1 MPAALRYTGNNFR
14 FSEKDPRARPKSEI
28 LMRRYSIQTK
38 IVLPFLLLFACVT
51 VFVPLLTVEL
61 FAWKYSEQFT
71 RETQGWL
78 DTIVETGFIQ
88 EESEKVKKAYS
99 VEIMIFGSDYTLN
112 HSTLVGL
119 SDAEQDWENLAKK
132 MRLSEIKD
140 HFQEADNT
148 PITHDVVLAG
158 TPYKVF
164 YLMLNPGRFYCLLRP
179 MDKIAEAKRT
189 LTWYMLGIAVLVMAL
204 IAFISYRIG
213 KNLTNPI
220 KVLVDSTARV
230 ATGDLDEQCEIKTH
244 DEIGDLAAA
253 FNQMTR
259 DLKTS
264 RDQLIQAE
272 RLATAG
278 KMSASFA
285 HEIRNPLSS
294 MRMLAQMLMQKPEM
308 SAEKHQRSVR
318 YILEE
323 IERIDSIVK
332 GLMDFDRPTKLDL
345 KRQPITPVLQAVLA
359 LMEANLAHH
368 KIQLVLDLL
377 PETPEIQ
384 FDSDKLKQAFMN
396 VVLNA
401 MEAMPQG
408 GVLQVSTFIE
418 GDSVCVKVVDTG
430 IGIPA
435 EDLEHLFEPFFTRK
449 TRGTGLGLANVKR
462 ILEEHGG
469 SVEIKSTPDEGATVA
484 LWLPVNFFCL
494 NLG

>member
-1 MPAALRYTGNNFR
+1 
-14 FSEKDPRARPKSEI
+14 
-28 LMRRYSIQTK
+28 MRRYSIQTK
-38 IVLPFLLLFACVT
+38 IVLPFLLLFALVA
-51 VFVPLLTVEL
+51 VVLSLVAIEI

-71 RETQGWL
+71 RETEAWL
-78 DTIVETGFIQ
+78 NTIRETGYFRMYF
-88 EESEKVKKAYS
+88 EEDKEKIKRTYS

-112 HSTLVGL
+112 GTTLDHL
-119 SDAEQDWENLAKK
+119 SDVEQDWTNLADK
-132 MRLSEIKD
+132 MRLREVRPHLENPDGKSVIR
-140 HFQEADNT
+140 
-148 PITHDVVLAG
+148 DVTLDG
-158 TPYKVF
+158 KPYKVF
-164 YLMLNPGRFYCLLRP
+164 YLPLELGRFHCILRP
-179 MDKIAEAKRT
+179 MEAIAEAKRT
-189 LTWYMLGIAVLVMAL
+189 LTWYILSIAVFGTGLVAL
-204 IAFISYRIG
+204 ISHLIG

-230 ATGDLDEQCEIKTH
+230 ATGDLDEQCELKTH

-259 DLKTS
+259 DLKQS

-308 SAEKHQRSVR
+308 SQERHQQSLR

-323 IERIDSIVK
+323 IERIDTIVK
-332 GLMDFDRPTKLDL
+332 GLMDFARPTALNL
-345 KRQPITPVLQAVLA
+345 MQQPLVPVLQAVLD

-368 KIQLVLDLL
+368 KIELVLDVSTV
-377 PETPEIQ
+377 TPEIQ

-408 GVLQVSTFIE
+408 GVLKISTILDE
-418 GDSVCVKVVDTG
+418 DRVGIKVVDTG
-430 IGIPA
+430 VGIPE
-435 EDLEHLFEPFFTRK
+435 EDLAHLFEPFFTKK

-469 SVEIKSTPDEGATVA
+469 SVEIESVLGEGTEVS
-484 LWLPVNFFCL
+484 LWLPLAVY
-494 NLG
+494 

>member
-1 MPAALRYTGNNFR
+1 
-14 FSEKDPRARPKSEI
+14 
-28 LMRRYSIQTK
+28 MRRYSIQTK

-51 VFVPLLTVEL
+51 IFVPLLTVEL

-78 DTIVETGFIQ
+78 NTIVETGFIR
-88 EESEKVKKAYS
+88 EPSEKIKKAYS
-99 VEIMIFGSDYTLN
+99 VEIMVFGSDYTLN
-112 HSTLVGL
+112 DSTLVGL

-132 MRLSEIKD
+132 MRLSEVKK
-140 HFQEADNT
+140 HFQKADET

-158 TPYKVF
+158 KPYKVF
-164 YLMLNPGRFYCLLRP
+164 YLSLPPERFYCLLRP
-179 MDKIAEAKRT
+179 MEKIAEAKRT

-259 DLKTS
+259 DLKES

-308 SAEKHQRSVR
+308 LGEKYQQSVR

-323 IERIDSIVK
+323 IERIDTIVK
-332 GLMDFDRPTKLDL
+332 GLMDFARPASLDL
-345 KRQPITPVLQAVLA
+345 KRQPIAPVLQTVLS
-359 LMEANLAHH
+359 LMEANFAHH
-368 KIQLVLDLL
+368 KIQLVLNLSL
-377 PETPEIQ
+377 ETPEIQ

-408 GVLQVSTFIE
+408 GVLQVSTFTE
-418 GDSVCVKVVDTG
+418 NDSVCIKVKDTG
-430 IGIPA
+430 VGIPA

-469 SVEIKSTPDEGATVA
+469 RVEIDSTPDEGTEVLLRLLVA
-484 LWLPVNFFCL
+484 ASAGKALT
-494 NLG
+494 

>member
-1 MPAALRYTGNNFR
+1 
-14 FSEKDPRARPKSEI
+14 
-28 LMRRYSIQTK
+28 MRRYSIQTK

-78 DTIVETGFIQ
+78 DTIVETGFIR
-88 EESEKVKKAYS
+88 EDSEKVKKAYS
-99 VEIMIFGSDYTLN
+99 VEIMVFGSDYTLN
-112 HSTLVGL
+112 QSTLLGL
-119 SDAEQDWENLAKK
+119 SDAEQDWANLGKK
-132 MRLSEIKD
+132 MRLREVKD
-140 HFQEADNT
+140 HFQEADGT

-158 TPYKVF
+158 KPYKVF
-164 YLMLNPGRFYCLLRP
+164 YLVLNPGRFYCLLRP
-179 MDKIAEAKRT
+179 MEKIAEAKRT

-220 KVLVDSTARV
+220 KVLVDSTTRV

-253 FNQMTR
+253 FNKMTR
-259 DLKTS
+259 DLKAS

-294 MRMLAQMLMQKPEM
+294 MRMLAQMLMRKPEM
-308 SAEKHQRSVR
+308 SEAKHQQSVR

-323 IERIDSIVK
+323 IERIDTIVK
-332 GLMDFDRPTKLDL
+332 GLMDFSRPSSLNL
-345 KRQPITPVLQAVLA
+345 KQQAITPILQTVLS
-359 LMEANLAHH
+359 LMEANLTHH
-368 KIQLVLDLL
+368 KIQLVLDVSS
-377 PETPEIQ
+377 ETPEIQ

-408 GVLQVSTFIE
+408 GMLRVSTFTKH
-418 GDSVCVKVVDTG
+418 DSVCIKVEDTG
-430 IGIPA
+430 VGIP
-435 EDLEHLFEPFFTRK
+435 EKDLEHLFEPFFTRK
-449 TRGTGLGLANVKR
+449 TGGTGLGLANVKR

-469 SVEIKSTPDEGATVA
+469 TVEVDSTPGEGTEVSLSLPMDAT
-484 LWLPVNFFCL
+484 
-494 NLG
+494 G

>member
-1 MPAALRYTGNNFR
+1 
-14 FSEKDPRARPKSEI
+14 
-28 LMRRYSIQTK
+28 MRRYSIQTK
-38 IVLPFLLLFACVT
+38 IVLPFLILFACVT
-51 VFVPLLTVEL
+51 IFVPLLTVEL

-78 DTIVETGFIQ
+78 DTIVETGFIR
-88 EESEKVKKAYS
+88 EPSEKIKKAYS
-99 VEIMIFGSDYTLN
+99 VEIMVFGSDYTLN
-112 HSTLVGL
+112 DSTLVGL
-119 SDAEQDWENLAKK
+119 SDTEQDWANLAEK
-132 MRLSEIKD
+132 MRLREVKD
-140 HFQEADNT
+140 HFREASNT
-148 PITHDVVLAG
+148 PITHDVTLAG
-158 TPYKVF
+158 KPYKVF
-164 YLMLNPGRFYCLLRP
+164 YLSLPPERFYCLLRP
-179 MDKIAEAKRT
+179 MEKIAEAKRT
-189 LTWYMLGIAVLVMAL
+189 LTWYMLGIGVLVMAL
-204 IAFISYRIG
+204 IAFISYGIG

-230 ATGDLDEQCEIKTH
+230 ATGDLDEQCEIKTY

-259 DLKTS
+259 DLKAS
-264 RDQLIQAE
+264 RDQLLQAE

-294 MRMLAQMLMQKPEM
+294 MRMLAQMLLQQPEM
-308 SAEKHQRSVR
+308 SGEKHQQSVR

-323 IERIDSIVK
+323 IERIDTIVK
-332 GLMDFDRPTKLDL
+332 GLMDFARPASLDL
-345 KRQPITPVLQAVLA
+345 KPQWIPPILQTVLS

-368 KIQLVLDLL
+368 NIHLVLDVLS
-377 PETPEIQ
+377 EIPEIQ

-408 GVLQVSTFIE
+408 GVLRVSTFME
-418 GDSVCVKVVDTG
+418 NDSVCIKVKDTG
-430 IGIPA
+430 IGIA
-435 EDLEHLFEPFFTRK
+435 EADLEHLFEPFFTRK

-469 SVEIKSTPDEGATVA
+469 TVEINSIPDEGTEV
-484 LWLPVNFFCL
+484 LFRLPVDASA
-494 NLG
+494 

>member
-1 MPAALRYTGNNFR
+1 
-14 FSEKDPRARPKSEI
+14 
-28 LMRRYSIQTK
+28 MRRYSIQTK
-38 IVLPFLLLFACVT
+38 IVLPFLLLFAV
-51 VFVPLLTVEL
+51 VAVVLPWVAIEI

-71 RETQGWL
+71 RETEGWL
-78 DTIVETGFIQ
+78 ETIMETGYFEQDQ
-88 EESEKVKKAYS
+88 EKLKRAYS

-112 HSTLVGL
+112 YNSLNKLPDT
-119 SDAEQDWENLAKK
+119 EQDWANLADK
-132 MRLSEIKD
+132 MRLREVKQRFENPD
-140 HFQEADNT
+140 GT
-148 PITHDVVLAG
+148 PVTQDITLAG
-158 TPYKVF
+158 KPYKVF
-164 YLMLNPGRFYCLLRP
+164 YLPLAFGRFYCLLRP
-179 MDKIAEAKRT
+179 MEAIAEAKGT
-189 LTWYMLGIAVLVMAL
+189 FTWYMLSIAVLVL
-204 IAFISYRIG
+204 VLVAFISQRIG

-230 ATGDLDEQCEIKTH
+230 ATGDLDEQCALKTQ

-259 DLKTS
+259 DLKQS

-308 SAEKHQRSVR
+308 SVEKHQQSLR

-323 IERIDSIVK
+323 IERIDTIVK
-332 GLMDFDRPTKLDL
+332 GLMDFARPTALH
-345 KRQPITPVLQAVLA
+345 RTQQPLAPVLQEVLA

-368 KIQLVLDLL
+368 QIQLVLDVS
-377 PETPEIQ
+377 PVTPEVQ

-408 GVLQVSTFIE
+408 GELTVSTFRE
-418 GDSVCVKVVDTG
+418 GDSVYIAVADTG
-430 IGIPA
+430 VGIA
-435 EDLEHLFEPFFTRK
+435 AADIAHIFEPFFTRK
-449 TRGTGLGLANVKR
+449 SRGTGLGLANVKR

-469 SVEIKSTPDEGATVA
+469 SVEIDSTLGEGTRV
-484 LWLPVNFFCL
+484 LMGLPAHPSA
-494 NLG
+494 

>member
-1 MPAALRYTGNNFR
+1 
-14 FSEKDPRARPKSEI
+14 
-28 LMRRYSIQTK
+28 MRRYSIQTK
-38 IVLPFLLLFACVT
+38 IVLPFLLLFALVA
-51 VFVPLLTVEL
+51 VVLSLVAIEI

-71 RETQGWL
+71 RETEAWL
-78 DTIVETGFIQ
+78 NTIRETGYFDLYL
-88 EESEKVKKAYS
+88 EENIEKIKRTYS

-112 HSTLVGL
+112 GTTFDHL
-119 SDAEQDWENLAKK
+119 SDVEQDWKNLADK
-132 MRLSEIKD
+132 MRLREVKPYLENPDGKSAIR
-140 HFQEADNT
+140 
-148 PITHDVVLAG
+148 DVTLDG
-158 TPYKVF
+158 KPYKVF
-164 YLMLNPGRFYCLLRP
+164 YLPLKPGRFYCVLRP
-179 MDKIAEAKRT
+179 MEAIAEAKRT
-189 LTWYMLGIAVLVMAL
+189 LTWYILSIAVFVTGLVAL
-204 IAFISYRIG
+204 ISHLIG

-230 ATGDLDEQCEIKTH
+230 ATGDLDEQCELKTH

-259 DLKTS
+259 DLKQS

-308 SAEKHQRSVR
+308 SQEQHQQSLR

-323 IERIDSIVK
+323 IERIDTIVK
-332 GLMDFDRPTKLDL
+332 GLMDFARPTALNL
-345 KRQPITPVLQAVLA
+345 TQQRLAPVLKAVLD

-368 KIQLVLDLL
+368 KIALVLDLSTV
-377 PETPEIQ
+377 TPEIQ

-408 GVLQVSTFIE
+408 GTLKVSTIADE
-418 GDSVCVKVVDTG
+418 DRVGIKVVDTG
-430 IGIPA
+430 IGIRE
-435 EDLEHLFEPFFTRK
+435 EDLVQLFEPFFTKK

-469 SVEIKSTPDEGATVA
+469 SVEIESTLGEGTTV
-484 LWLPVNFFCL
+484 LMWLAVDVSV
-494 NLG
+494 

>member
-1 MPAALRYTGNNFR
+1 M
-14 FSEKDPRARPKSEI
+14 E
-28 LMRRYSIQTK
+28 
-38 IVLPFLLLFACVT
+38 
-51 VFVPLLTVEL
+51 
-61 FAWKYSEQFT
+61 
-71 RETQGWL
+71 
-78 DTIVETGFIQ
+78 
-88 EESEKVKKAYS
+88 
-99 VEIMIFGSDYTLN
+99 
-112 HSTLVGL
+112 
-119 SDAEQDWENLAKK
+119 
-132 MRLSEIKD
+132 
-140 HFQEADNT
+140 
-148 PITHDVVLAG
+148 
-158 TPYKVF
+158 
-164 YLMLNPGRFYCLLRP
+164 
-179 MDKIAEAKRT
+179 KIAEAKRT

-259 DLKTS
+259 DLKAS
-264 RDQLIQAE
+264 RDQLLQAE

-294 MRMLAQMLMQKPEM
+294 MRMLAQMLLQKPEM
-308 SAEKHQRSVR
+308 SPKMSEEKHQQSVR

-323 IERIDSIVK
+323 IERIDTIVK
-332 GLMDFDRPTKLDL
+332 GLMDFARPSSLDL
-345 KRQPITPVLQAVLA
+345 KQQRITPILQTVLS

-368 KIQLVLDLL
+368 NIQLVLDVL

-408 GVLQVSTFIE
+408 GVLRVSTFTE
-418 GDSVCVKVVDTG
+418 NDSVCIKVKDTG

-435 EDLEHLFEPFFTRK
+435 EDLEYLFEPFFTRK
-449 TRGTGLGLANVKR
+449 ARGTGLGLANVKR

-469 SVEIKSTPDEGATVA
+469 TVEIDSIPDEGTEVS
-484 LWLPVNFFCL
+484 LWLPVDTSA
-494 NLG
+494 

>member
-1 MPAALRYTGNNFR
+1 
-14 FSEKDPRARPKSEI
+14 
-28 LMRRYSIQTK
+28 MRRYSIQTK
-38 IVLPFLLLFACVT
+38 IVLPFLLLFALVA
-51 VFVPLLTVEL
+51 VVLSLVAIEI

-71 RETQGWL
+71 RETEAWL
-78 DTIVETGFIQ
+78 NTIMETGYFMYL
-88 EESEKVKKAYS
+88 EEHLEKIKRTYS

-112 HSTLVGL
+112 GTTFDHL
-119 SDAEQDWENLAKK
+119 SDVEQDWTNLANK
-132 MRLSEIKD
+132 MRLREVKPYLGNPDGKSVIR
-140 HFQEADNT
+140 
-148 PITHDVVLAG
+148 DVTLDG
-158 TPYKVF
+158 KLYKVF
-164 YLMLNPGRFYCLLRP
+164 YLPLEPGRFYCVLRP
-179 MDKIAEAKRT
+179 MEAIAEAKRT
-189 LTWYMLGIAVLVMAL
+189 LTWYILSIAVLVTGLVAL
-204 IAFISYRIG
+204 ISHLIG

-230 ATGDLDEQCEIKTH
+230 ATGDLDEQCALKTH

-259 DLKTS
+259 DLKQS

-308 SAEKHQRSVR
+308 SQERHQQSLR

-323 IERIDSIVK
+323 IERIDTIVK
-332 GLMDFDRPTKLDL
+332 GLMDFARPTALNL
-345 KRQPITPVLQAVLA
+345 TQQSLAPVLKAVLD

-368 KIQLVLDLL
+368 KIALVLDLSTV
-377 PETPEIQ
+377 TPEIQ

-408 GVLQVSTFIE
+408 GTLKVSTIVDE
-418 GDSVCVKVVDTG
+418 DRVGIKVVDTG
-430 IGIPA
+430 IGIPE
-435 EDLEHLFEPFFTRK
+435 EDLAQLFEPFFTKK

-469 SVEIKSTPDEGATVA
+469 SVEIESTLGKGTEVS
-484 LWLPVNFFCL
+484 LWLPL
-494 NLG
+494 SSEL

>member
-1 MPAALRYTGNNFR
+1 
-14 FSEKDPRARPKSEI
+14 
-28 LMRRYSIQTK
+28 MRRYSIQTK

-71 RETQGWL
+71 HETQGWL

-99 VEIMIFGSDYTLN
+99 VEIMVFGSDYTLN

-119 SDAEQDWENLAKK
+119 SDAEQDWANLAEK
-132 MRLSEIKD
+132 MRLSEVKA
-140 HFQEADNT
+140 HFQKADDT
-148 PITHDVVLAG
+148 PVTHDVTLAG
-158 TPYKVF
+158 KPYKVF
-164 YLMLNPGRFYCLLRP
+164 YLSLPPERFYCLLRP

-259 DLKTS
+259 DLKAS
-264 RDQLIQAE
+264 RAQLIQAE

-294 MRMLAQMLMQKPEM
+294 MRMLAQMLMQNPEM
-308 SAEKHQRSVR
+308 SGEKHRQSVR

-323 IERIDSIVK
+323 IERIDTIVK
-332 GLMDFDRPTKLDL
+332 GLMDFAGPTKLAL
-345 KRQPITPVLQAVLA
+345 KQQPIAPVLYAVLD
-359 LMEANLAHH
+359 LMEANLSHH
-368 KIQLVLDLL
+368 KIQLALDVL

-384 FDSDKLKQAFMN
+384 IDSDKLKQAFMN

-408 GVLQVSTFIE
+408 GTLRVSMFTE
-418 GDSVCVKVVDTG
+418 NDSICIRVVDTG
-430 IGIPA
+430 IGILA

-449 TRGTGLGLANVKR
+449 PRGTGLGLANVKR

-469 SVEIKSTPDEGATVA
+469 SVEIDSTPGEGTRVSM
-484 LWLPVNFFCL
+484 WLPMKAIYSPEKS
-494 NLG
+494 